1 MSSFFHILSVFL
13 TRSVNQLLAVLV
25 NLFGAIH
32 FFNLRKSRK
41 HFQTF
46 FLLFPSFFM
55 TTVLQN
61 HTPCLIVRQRYNC
74 MCSWLF
80 SSTLAVS
87 AFFSVV
93 QKLLAYVKYI
103 LLVFYVM
110 FRQHKK
116 TTHCTVSRPSL
127 EKYYQDNFRLNNSFV
142 CFCWMLIFL
151 KIDR

>member
-13 TRSVNQLLAVLV
+13 TRNQLLAVLV
-25 NLFGAIH
+25 NVFGAIQ

-41 HFQTF
+41 HFQTV
-46 FLLFPSFFM
+46 FPSFS
-55 TTVLQN
+55 TVLQN

-80 SSTLAVS
+80 SSTLAVC

-93 QKLLAYVKYI
+93 QKPLACVKYI

-116 TTHCTVSRPSL
+116 TTRCTVSRPSL
-127 EKYYQDNFRLNNSFV
+127 EKYYQDNFLLNHSFV
-142 CFCWMLIFL
+142 CFCWMLI
-151 KIDR
+151 DR

>member
-13 TRSVNQLLAVLV
+13 TRNQLLAVLV
-25 NLFGAIH
+25 NVFGAIH

-41 HFQTF
+41 HFQT
-46 FLLFPSFFM
+46 LFPSFSFFFM

-74 MCSWLF
+74 LCSWLF
-80 SSTLAVS
+80 SSTLAVC

-103 LLVFYVM
+103 LLVFYVI
-110 FRQHKK
+110 FRRHKK
-116 TTHCTVSRPSL
+116 TTRCTVSHSSL
-127 EKYYQDNFRLNNSFV
+127 EKYYQDNFLLNHSFV

>member
-13 TRSVNQLLAVLV
+13 TRNVNQLLAVLV

-41 HFQTF
+41 HFQTV
-46 FLLFPSFFM
+46 FPSFFM

-61 HTPCLIVRQRYNC
+61 HTPCLIVRQSYNC

-116 TTHCTVSRPSL
+116 TTRCTVSRPSL
-127 EKYYQDNFRLNNSFV
+127 EKYYQDNFRLNHSFV
-142 CFCWMLIFL
+142 CFCWMLTFL

>member
-13 TRSVNQLLAVLV
+13 TRNVNQLLAVLV

-41 HFQTF
+41 HFQTV
-46 FLLFPSFFM
+46 FPSFFM

-61 HTPCLIVRQRYNC
+61 HTPCLIVRQSYNC

-110 FRQHKK
+110 FRHHKK
-116 TTHCTVSRPSL
+116 TTRCTVSRPSL
-127 EKYYQDNFRLNNSFV
+127 EKYYQDNFRLNHSFV
-142 CFCWMLIFL
+142 CLCWMLIFL

>member
-13 TRSVNQLLAVLV
+13 TRNQLLAVLV
-25 NLFGAIH
+25 NFFGAIH

-41 HFQTF
+41 HSQTV
-46 FLLFPSFFM
+46 FPSFFM

-61 HTPCLIVRQRYNC
+61 HIPCLIVRQRYNC

-80 SSTLAVS
+80 SSTLAVC
-87 AFFSVV
+87 AFFSVI

-116 TTHCTVSRPSL
+116 TIRCTFSHPSL
-127 EKYYQDNFRLNNSFV
+127 EKYYQDNFLLNHCFV
-142 CFCWMLIFL
+142 CFCSMLTFL